1 VGGRLYLSGV
11 GEELGAQLRRAGKL
25 DLERVVHL
33 VPAEAVVGASTTR
46 AMEAASAWLGGRRST
61 SPTGGGEPPSKPPS
75 GPGRA

>member
-33 VPAEAVVGASTTR
+33 VPAEAVVGASTAR
-46 AMEAASAWLGGRRST
+46 AADAASAWLGGRRGA
-61 SPTGGGEPPSKPPS
+61 SPAGGGEPPP
-75 GPGRA
+75 GPGPV